1 MGDENEPLPWDYF
14 LTGYERDLLR
24 LPLEDAMQKHPGIGR
39 EQMESD
45 LTELREMQASFEQE
59 NGQDWPDMPESCG

>member
-1 MGDENEPLPWDYF
+1 MADENKPLPWDYF

-24 LPLEDAMQKHPGIGR
+24 LPLEDAMQKYPGVGR

-45 LTELREMQASFEQE
+45 LVKMREMQASFERE
-59 NGQDWPDMPESCG
+59 NGQD